1 MGHGLF
7 ANVTSVFYSQNG
19 RGPTLSLH
27 FYGNLSGI
35 FLKVRAPRSTCP
47 IMPEAMEVE
56 GAVEE
61 VKKIKEDND
70 PENEGAF
77 MRLSHLRFRMT
88 KSVLPPAHLPHK
100 RPAARRLSVAAC
112 PWAETTR

>member
-1 MGHGLF
+1 MKQI
-7 ANVTSVFYSQNG
+7 SVFVV
-19 RGPTLSLH
+19 LS
-27 FYGNLSGI
+27 YISINLSGI

-100 RPAARRLSVAAC
+100 RPAARRLVCGRVSLG
-112 PWAETTR
+112 

>member
-1 MGHGLF
+1 
-7 ANVTSVFYSQNG
+7 
-19 RGPTLSLH
+19 
-27 FYGNLSGI
+27 
-35 FLKVRAPRSTCP
+35 
-47 IMPEAMEVE
+47 MPEAMEVE

-100 RPAARRLSVAAC
+100 RPGCAARSVAAR
-112 PWAETTR
+112 PRADTMR